1 MFADTNSELIQPV
14 KYSLQSSPLKS
25 GGVLS
30 PRSRKKHLMAS
41 ANQRPSQAIL
51 MTFDNIKKLIRERIQ
66 NEKRPALK
74 ENEELY
80 FNIIVYC
87 QIFFK
92 FSNKFKNLLNF

>member
-1 MFADTNSELIQPV
+1 MVADTNSELVQPA

-30 PRSRKKHLMAS
+30 PRSRKKHLMSS
-41 ANQRPSQAIL
+41 ANQRPSQAIV

-66 NEKRPALK
+66 NEKRPPLK

-80 FNIIVYC
+80 FNIIVSC
-87 QIFFK
+87 SVF
-92 FSNKFKNLLNF
+92 